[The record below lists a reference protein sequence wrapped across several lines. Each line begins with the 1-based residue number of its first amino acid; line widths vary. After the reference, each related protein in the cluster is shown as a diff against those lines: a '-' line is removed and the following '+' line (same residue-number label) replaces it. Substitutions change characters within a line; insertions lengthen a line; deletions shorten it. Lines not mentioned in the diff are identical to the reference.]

1 MLRHATAP
9 DSTQRSDP
17 GFRGYHSG
25 VGFRNICVA
34 LFAVALACV
43 AGGCS
48 KSGGPQGPEG
58 SGVDLSS
65 VPPSQYPLPS
75 ATDAARFL
83 NQASFGATE
92 AEVNKLRTYGYSAW
106 LEDQFFMPGRSH
118 EAYINAVSASLPT
131 GQSLDDSHVMNTFW
145 REAATGQDQ
154 LRRRVAFALSQIFVV
169 SLQDSTVSEFKRG
182 VASYLDMLGRDRSEE
197 HTSEL
202 QSPYDLVCRLLLE
215 KKKNK

>member
-9 DSTQRSDP
+9 DSTQRSDLVS
-17 GFRGYHSG
+17 RGQQAAVSLHA
-25 VGFRNICVA
+25 CAA
-34 LFAVALACV
+34 LFTVALACL

-48 KSGGPQGPEG
+48 KSGGPEAVQEG

-169 SLQDSTVSEFKRG
+169 SPHAPAPSPSKRRG
-182 VASYLDMLGRDRSEE
+182 VSS
-197 HTSEL
+197 
-202 QSPYDLVCRLLLE
+202 
-215 KKKNK
+215 

>member
-1 MLRHATAP
+1 MLRHAT
-9 DSTQRSDP
+9 TQLLDP
-17 GFRGYHSG
+17 ASRGPRTG
-25 VGFRNICVA
+25 VSFQHIRAA
-34 LFAVALACV
+34 LFAVALASM

-65 VPPSQYPLPS
+65 VPPSAYPLPS

-92 AEVNKLRTYGYSAW
+92 AEVNKVKTYGYSAW

-118 EAYINAVSASLPT
+118 EAYINAVSASLPS

-154 LRRRVAFALSQIFVV
+154 LRRRVAFALSQLFVV

-182 VASYLDMLGRDRSEE
+182 VASYLDMLGRNAFGSYR
-197 HTSEL
+197 
-202 QSPYDLVCRLLLE
+202 QLLNEVTLHPMMG
-215 KKKNK
+215 

>member
-34 LFAVALACV
+34 LFALALAFL

-65 VPPSQYPLPS
+65 VPPSAYPLPS
-75 ATDAARFL
+75 AADAARFL
-83 NQASFGATE
+83 NQASFGPTE
-92 AEVNKLRTYGYSAW
+92 AEANKSRTYGSTPW
-106 LEDQFFMPGRSH
+106 LADHLFVPSRPPG
-118 EAYINAVSASLPT
+118 
-131 GQSLDDSHVMNTFW
+131 
-145 REAATGQDQ
+145 
-154 LRRRVAFALSQIFVV
+154 
-169 SLQDSTVSEFKRG
+169 
-182 VASYLDMLGRDRSEE
+182 
-197 HTSEL
+197 
-202 QSPYDLVCRLLLE
+202 
-215 KKKNK
+215 

>member
-34 LFAVALACV
+34 LFALALACL

-48 KSGGPQGPEG
+48 KSGGPHGPEG
-58 SGVDLSS
+58 PGVDLSS
-65 VPPSQYPLPS
+65 VPPSAYPLPT

-92 AEVNKLRTYGYSAW
+92 AEVNKVKTYGYSAW

-118 EAYINAVSASLPT
+118 EESTTPVTPT
-131 GQSLDDSHVMNTFW
+131 SPAGQSSADAN
-145 REAATGQDQ
+145 
-154 LRRRVAFALSQIFVV
+154 
-169 SLQDSTVSEFKRG
+169 
-182 VASYLDMLGRDRSEE
+182 
-197 HTSEL
+197 
-202 QSPYDLVCRLLLE
+202 
-215 KKKNK
+215 